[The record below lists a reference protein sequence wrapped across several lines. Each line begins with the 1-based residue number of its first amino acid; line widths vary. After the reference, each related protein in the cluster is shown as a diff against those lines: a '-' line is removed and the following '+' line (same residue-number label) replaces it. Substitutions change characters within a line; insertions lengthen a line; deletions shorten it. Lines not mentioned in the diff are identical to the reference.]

1 MAYDSVFY
9 IDSTLVNNG
18 LPDMLMSQALQIHYR
33 MPKKTIV
40 DMIKLMNLTWKYF
53 TRVPS

>member
-33 MPKKTIV
+33 MPKNIV

-53 TRVPS
+53 TGVPS